1 MLINKESLQ
10 GVFTDLRT
18 EFNNAFQAAP
28 TTWDKIA
35 MKIPSNSGS
44 SFYGWLSA
52 FPKMRRWVGAKH
64 VQSLTATNYEVPNSN
79 FEATIEVER
88 KHIEDDQVGMYMPQA
103 QMAGYSAAQLPDE
116 IVFEAVNGSF
126 NTPCYDGQYFFDTD
140 HEVAGQAVSNK
151 STVPLSNANLVAAQA
166 SFGAARAAMRAVKD
180 DEGRS
185 LNVVPTVLLVGTALE
200 DTARALLNNDNLAD
214 GSQNPYKGA
223 AELIVDA
230 RIESETAWY
239 VLDTTKPIRP
249 FIYQE
254 RKAPEFVSQVNPQS
268 DSVFNLKKYKFGA
281 EARVASGYGFW
292 QLAYGST
299 GTGA

>member
-35 MKIPSNSGS
+35 MKIPSNSGGN
-44 SFYGWLSA
+44 FYSWLSA
-52 FPKMRRWVGAKH
+52 FPRMRLWIGAKH
-64 VQSLTATNYEVPNSN
+64 VQNLTASDYEIPNN
-79 FEATIEVER
+79 DFEATIEVER
-88 KHIEDDQVGMYMPQA
+88 KHIEDDQHGMYMPQA
-103 QMAGYSAAQLPDE
+103 QMAGYSAAQLADE
-116 IVFEAVNGSF
+116 MVFEAVNQSF
-126 NTPCYDGQYFFDTD
+126 SRLCYDGQYFFDTD
-140 HEVAGQAVSNK
+140 HEVAGQSISNK
-151 STVPLSNANLVAAQA
+151 GITPLSNANLAVAQA
-166 SFGAARAAMRAVKD
+166 SFGAARAAMRAIKD
-180 DEGRS
+180 EDGRA
-185 LNVVPTVLLVGTALE
+185 LNIKPTVLLVGTALE
-200 DTARALLNNDNLAD
+200 DVARMLLNNEKLAD

-223 AELIVDA
+223 VELVVDA
-230 RIESETAWY
+230 RIESETAWFL
-239 VLDTTKPIRP
+239 LDTSKPIRP

-254 RKAPEFVSQVNPQS
+254 RKAPDFVAQVSPQS

-299 GTGA
+299 GTGV

>member
-1 MLINKESLQ
+1 MLINKDSLQ

-18 EFNNAFQAAP
+18 EFNNAFQATP

-44 SFYGWLSA
+44 NFYGWLSA

-64 VQSLTATNYEVPNSN
+64 VQNLTATNYEVPNSD

-88 KHIEDDQVGMYMPQA
+88 KHIEDDQVGMYTPQA

-116 IVFEAVNGSF
+116 IVFETVNKSF
-126 NTPCYDGQYFFDTD
+126 SSPCYDGQYFFDSD
-140 HEVAGQAVSNK
+140 HDVAGQSVSNK
-151 STVPLSNANLVAAQA
+151 SNAPLSNASLAAAQA
-166 SFGAARAAMRAVKD
+166 SFGAAKAAMRAMKD
-180 DEGRS
+180 DEGRP
-185 LNVVPTVLLVGTALE
+185 LNVIPTMLLVGSALE
-200 DTARALLNNDNLAD
+200 DTARALLNNDKLAD
-214 GSQNPYKGA
+214 DSENPYKGA
-223 AELIVDA
+223 VDLVVDA
-230 RIESETAWY
+230 RIESETAWFL
-239 VLDTTKPIRP
+239 LDTTKPIRP

>member
-18 EFNNAFQAAP
+18 EFNQAFQAAP
-28 TTWDKIA
+28 TTWDRIA

-44 SFYGWLSA
+44 NFYGWLSA
-52 FPKMRRWVGAKH
+52 FPKMRPWVGAKH
-64 VQSLTATNYEVPNSN
+64 VQNLTATDYEVPNSD

-116 IVFEAVNGSF
+116 IVFEAVNNSF
-126 NTPCYDGQYFFDTD
+126 SALCYDGQYFFDTD
-140 HEVAGQAVSNK
+140 HDVAGQSVSNK
-151 STVPLSNANLVAAQA
+151 SNAPLSNASLAAAQA

-180 DEGRS
+180 DEGRP
-185 LNVVPTVLLVGTALE
+185 LNVVPNVLLVGSGLE
-200 DTARALLNNDNLAD
+200 DTARALLNNDKLAD

-223 AELIVDA
+223 VELIVDA
-230 RIESETAWY
+230 RIGSETAWFL
-239 VLDTTKPIRP
+239 LDTTKPIRP

-254 RKAPEFVSQVNPQS
+254 RQAPEFVSQVNPQS

-281 EARVASGYGFW
+281 EVRVASGYGFW